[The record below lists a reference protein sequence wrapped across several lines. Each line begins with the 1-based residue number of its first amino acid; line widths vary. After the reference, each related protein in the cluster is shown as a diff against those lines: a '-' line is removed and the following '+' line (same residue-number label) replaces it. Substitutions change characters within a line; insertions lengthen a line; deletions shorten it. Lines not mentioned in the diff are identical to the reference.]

1 MKFRSVRHRGLMNL
15 LQDQRPV
22 GVPAAYLDKIQKML
36 SFLEVIGTIEE
47 LRAVPFWRVHQLSG
61 DRKGV
66 FSMTI
71 SRNWR
76 MTFRLD
82 DDQTTILDLDL
93 EDYHRGHHGGKQRHH
108 DEEPEPSG
116 GLYSHRNFCSL
127 GPFGH

>member
-1 MKFRSVRHRGLMNL
+1 MKFRSVRHRGLLSML
-15 LQDQRPV
+15 RDERPI

-36 SFLEVIGTIEE
+36 TFLNLIGTVEE
-47 LRAVPFWRVHQLSG
+47 LRAVATWRVHQLSG

-93 EDYHRGHHGGKQRHH
+93 EDYH
-108 DEEPEPSG
+108 
-116 GLYSHRNFCSL
+116 
-127 GPFGH
+127 

>member
-1 MKFRSVRHRGLMNL
+1 MKFRSVRHRGLLNML
-15 LQDQRPV
+15 RDERPI

-36 SFLEVIGTIEE
+36 TFLNLIGTVEE
-47 LRAVPFWRVHQLSG
+47 LRAVSTWRVHQLSG

-93 EDYHRGHHGGKQRHH
+93 EDYH
-108 DEEPEPSG
+108 
-116 GLYSHRNFCSL
+116 
-127 GPFGH
+127 

>member
-1 MKFRSVRHRGLMNL
+1 MLR
-15 LQDQRPV
+15 DERPI

-36 SFLEVIGTIEE
+36 TFLNLIGTVEE
-47 LRAVPFWRVHQLSG
+47 LRAVTAWRVHQLSG

-93 EDYHRGHHGGKQRHH
+93 EDYH
-108 DEEPEPSG
+108 
-116 GLYSHRNFCSL
+116 
-127 GPFGH
+127 

>member
-1 MKFRSVRHRGLMNL
+1 MNL

-47 LRAVPFWRVHQLSG
+47 LRAVTFWRVHQLSG

-93 EDYHRGHHGGKQRHH
+93 EDYH
-108 DEEPEPSG
+108 
-116 GLYSHRNFCSL
+116 
-127 GPFGH
+127 

>member
-93 EDYHRGHHGGKQRHH
+93 EDYH
-108 DEEPEPSG
+108 
-116 GLYSHRNFCSL
+116 
-127 GPFGH
+127 

>member
-1 MKFRSVRHRGLMNL
+1 MNL

-61 DRKGV
+61 DRKGS

-93 EDYHRGHHGGKQRHH
+93 EDYH
-108 DEEPEPSG
+108 
-116 GLYSHRNFCSL
+116 
-127 GPFGH
+127 